1 MTTDAWDGIVLKKS
15 RGLLDGSSLYRR
27 LRIRLTDGS
36 TITVRVGRE
45 LWNAVTEG
53 DRVTKAAG
61 RDPRLVEHR

>member
-27 LRIRLTDGS
+27 LKIRLADGS
-36 TITVRVGRE
+36 TITVRVGRD

-61 RDPRLVEHR
+61 QGPRLVERR